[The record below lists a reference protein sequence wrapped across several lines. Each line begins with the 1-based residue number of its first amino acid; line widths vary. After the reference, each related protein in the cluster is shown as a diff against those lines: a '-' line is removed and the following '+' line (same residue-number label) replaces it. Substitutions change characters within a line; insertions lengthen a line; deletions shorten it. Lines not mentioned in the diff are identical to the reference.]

1 MTTKVF
7 GSSIKRREDPRLITG
22 QGNYVDDIKLVGMLH
37 AVFVRSPHAHAKI
50 KSVETSKAEALEG
63 VVAVTVGNDE
73 GVSLTVQDHLAR
85 RIFVVPDEA

>member
-1 MTTKVF
+1 MTTQVF

-37 AVFVRSPHAHAKI
+37 AAVVRSPHAHANI

-63 VVAVTVGNDE
+63 VVAVFTGAQLRKF
-73 GVSLTVQDHLAR
+73 GSG
-85 RIFVVPDEA
+85 

>member
-1 MTTKVF
+1 MAAHGLVP
-7 GSSIKRREDPRLITG
+7 GVALL
-22 QGNYVDDIKLVGMLH
+22 VDSDQD
-37 AVFVRSPHAHAKI
+37 
-50 KSVETSKAEALEG
+50 LEG